1 MKKETDF
8 FGRTI
13 CNPECPA
20 YFTFPDGDPGCK
32 VMLKLYME
40 VWDEEKGKRV
50 PLCKIPPNFELI
62 KIED

>member
-20 YFTFPDGDPGCK
+20 YFTFPDGDPGCNAR
-32 VMLKLYME
+32 LRIYPGR
-40 VWDEEKGKRV
+40 WDESTGKYI
-50 PLCKIPPNFELI
+50 PLCKIPVIFDLV
-62 KIED
+62 KVVD